1 MATETQKTMTR
12 ATYNKPGALRVTW
25 LIARRQVAE
34 SLRDRSTLIMS
45 SFFLIFPLVMVL
57 ISVRPFLQGPLTP
70 STVGF
75 VGSLMAFY
83 LLFAG
88 MMPCT
93 SAVSIAAGVFAG
105 DKERGSL
112 TPLLATSASNAT
124 IFAGKVLGAVL
135 PALLFTTFS
144 ILAYLAEIALVSGP
158 DKLALLPL
166 GLTSLIIVLIPAIA
180 LLGAGLASVI
190 SSRVGTFQS
199 AQNYSSLILIVIWF
213 GLFGLL
219 FLVGSLGLWVFG
231 LAVAAIY
238 ALATLLVWVSA
249 VTWRREEFMAK
260 Q

>member
-1 MATETQKTMTR
+1 MVTNTQPTPTR
-12 ATYNKPGALRVTW
+12 ATYTKPDALRVTW

-45 SFFLIFPLVMVL
+45 GFFLVFPLVMVL
-57 ISVRPFLQGPLTP
+57 LSVRPQLQEPLTP

-75 VGSLMAFY
+75 VGALLAFY

-112 TPLLATSASNAT
+112 TPLLATPASNAT

-135 PALLFTTFS
+135 PALLFTTIS
-144 ILAYLAEIALVSGP
+144 ILSYLAEIALVSGP

-166 GLTSLIIVLIPAIA
+166 GLTVLVIVLIPAIA

-190 SSRVGTFQS
+190 SSRVGTYQS

-213 GLFGLL
+213 GLFALL

-231 LAVAAIY
+231 LAVVAIY
-238 ALATLLVWVSA
+238 ALAVLLIWVSA
-249 VTWRREEFMAK
+249 ATWRREEFMAK